1 MPADRRPAISAHRG
15 GSETA
20 APGTYRAYYYAM
32 GAGADYLELDV
43 RRTSDGILVVSHRA
57 RTPLLTAARAR
68 GQRAVRPVAAISY
81 AQLCRAAGFEVPR
94 LDRVLPL
101 LAGRARLHLD
111 VKDPG
116 SAAEAAELALA
127 ALGPADIVATT
138 RDLDVARLLAR
149 TLPQLPVGVAVGGD
163 LAESARFLARRAS
176 QPGPSRLDAVAAAGA
191 SWAALHYRQ
200 AAAGLAAQ
208 CRARGIKTLV
218 WTVNSDRA
226 LARWLAS
233 PDVDVLVTDRPA
245 RAVALRDGRASPA
258 ACPDRAARPGPAAGR
273 P

>member
-1 MPADRRPAISAHRG
+1 MA
-15 GSETA
+15 
-20 APGTYRAYYYAM
+20 
-32 GAGADYLELDV
+32 AGADYLELDV
-43 RRTSDGILVVSHRA
+43 RRTRDGILVVSHRA
-57 RTPLLTAARAR
+57 RAPLLTGARAHACGRAR
-68 GQRAVRPVAAISY
+68 GQFPGRPVASISY
-81 AQLCRAAGFEVPR
+81 AQLCRAAAFEVPR
-94 LDRVLPL
+94 LDRVVPL

-116 SAAEAAELALA
+116 SAAEAAELALD

-149 TLPQLPVGVAVGGD
+149 TLPRLPVGVAVGGD
-163 LAESARFLARRAS
+163 LADSARFLARRAS
-176 QPGPSRLDAVAAAGA
+176 RPGLSRLDAVAAADA

-200 AAAGLAAQ
+200 AGAGLAAQ
-208 CRARGIKTLV
+208 CRERGIKTLV

-245 RAVALRDGRASPA
+245 RAVALRDRRASPTA
-258 ACPDRAARPGPAAGR
+258 SPDRATRPDPAAGR